1 MSESTPM
8 ERFQQLIDS
17 MPDEPD
23 DWFWDCPTCLRPMP
37 PEKDSECG
45 TCGSRVSHHLSVT
58 SMCKI
63 MRSALDREASLKV
76 EVKRLL
82 KLIDDALT
90 QIELGGE
97 LDPDTRHELAVA
109 VEGRDA

>member
-1 MSESTPM
+1 MCE
-8 ERFQQLIDS
+8 EEKQQPEDT
-17 MPDEPD
+17 D

-37 PEKDSECG
+37 PEKDYECS
-45 TCGSRVSHHLSVT
+45 TCESRVSHHISVT

-90 QIELGGE
+90 DYNLGGE
-97 LDPDTRHELAVA
+97 IDPDTFHELAVA
-109 VEGRDA
+109 VEGGES